1 MKTSRRGF
9 LGIVGAFVAAAAA
22 RDVMPSGS
30 LRAKPITEQIDLM
43 AILKECRVQ
52 SFYEDIRVDSYR
64 RIRVLY
70 RHAPNEPLTSL
81 DADADRL
88 RAGLLP
94 IGAIAEEQCD
104 MIDVTYLGDPTRFEV
119 ARPVKTL
126 EVVFA

>member
-9 LGIVGAFVAAAAA
+9 LGIVGAFVVAASA
-22 RDVMPSGS
+22 RGVMPSGS
-30 LRAKPITEQIDLM
+30 QRGKPITEQIDLM
-43 AILKECRVQ
+43 AILKECRVE
-52 SFYEDIRVDSYR
+52 SFYEDIRVDIYR

-81 DADADRL
+81 DADANRL

-94 IGAIAEEQCD
+94 IGAVVEQRCD
-104 MIDVTYLGDPTRFEV
+104 MIDVTHLGDPTRFEV

-126 EVVFA
+126 EVIFA